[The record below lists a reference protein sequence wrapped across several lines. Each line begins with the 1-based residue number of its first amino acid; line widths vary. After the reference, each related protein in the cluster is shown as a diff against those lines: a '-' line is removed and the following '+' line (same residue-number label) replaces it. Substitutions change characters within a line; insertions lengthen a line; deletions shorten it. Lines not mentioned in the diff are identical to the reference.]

1 VLGVRS
7 WRVDGDVR
15 TSPVGRLRVRH
26 SSGAARPKLH
36 NEGEVNCMP
45 QTKTAGAVFQQ
56 PYGRPQGGQ
65 RSARLAQAE
74 ATVREGARAAVAI
87 KTSQAG
93 NRVRK

>member
-1 VLGVRS
+1 
-7 WRVDGDVR
+7 
-15 TSPVGRLRVRH
+15 
-26 SSGAARPKLH
+26 
-36 NEGEVNCMP
+36 MP